1 MSQDYFKDNKLTAL
15 QEVVQGFSKKE
26 QDDFGVAEIKD
37 PYVKA
42 VVGQLLENT
51 FASQAGDADN
61 VVSIQTLNSRFEA
74 MNENTAAPTNITAGV
89 KNYDP
94 VLVKMVRR
102 AMPQL
107 MAFDLAG
114 VQPMKGPTGLIFA
127 MRARYGTQTGVEALH
142 NEANTAWS
150 GARDGVHAGDSS
162 GFNKDF
168 IAAGKPA
175 ADPKYGT
182 GLLLTQAEI
191 LGTTTGDAWN
201 EMAISIESTDVAAK
215 SRKLKATYSREL
227 KQDMA
232 AIHNLS
238 IDDELT
244 NVLTAEVVAEID
256 RELLRTINYS
266 AVLGA
271 QGTARP
277 GIFDLNAD
285 ADGRHFAEK
294 VKHLLFFI
302 ETESN
307 NIAKRT
313 RRGRANRL
321 ICSSNIASAFKI
333 LGILDNNSRL
343 VNGMIVDETKQT
355 YAGVLLGTYQV
366 WIDPYSEVD
375 YITLA
380 YKGQSAWDAGVYY
393 CPYIPLER
401 LRATSHD
408 DFTPKLGINTRYG
421 MVANPYFSKNADGT
435 STAGKGLGQ
444 GENGYFT
451 KFAIANLTV
460 EK

>member
-1 MSQDYFKDNKLTAL
+1 MAFHFEEKKLTVL
-15 QEVVQGFSKKE
+15 QEAVQDFSKNE
-26 QDDFGVAEIKD
+26 QDKFGVPEIKD
-37 PYVKA
+37 PYTKA

-51 FASQAGDADN
+51 FASQAGDAEN
-61 VVSIQTLNSRFEA
+61 VVSVDTLNSRLTA
-74 MNENTAAPTNITAGV
+74 MNESTAAPINMTTGV
-89 KNYDP
+89 KNFDP

-107 MAFDLAG
+107 MAFDIAG

-150 GARDGVHAGDSS
+150 GARNGVHQGDSS

-168 IAAGKPA
+168 IATGVPA
-175 ADPKYGT
+175 ADSKYGT
-182 GLLLTQAEI
+182 GLLLSAAEI

-244 NVLTAEVVAEID
+244 NVLTAEVVAELD
-256 RELLRTINYS
+256 REMIRTINFS

-277 GIFDLNAD
+277 GIYDLVAD
-285 ADGRHFAEK
+285 ADGRYFAERI
-294 VKHLLFFI
+294 KHLLFFI
-302 ETESN
+302 ETEAN
-307 NIAKRT
+307 NVAKRT
-313 RRGRANRL
+313 RRGRANRI
-321 ICSSNIASAFKI
+321 ICSSNVASAFKI

-343 VNGMIVDETKQT
+343 VNGMMVDETKQT
-355 YAGVLLGTYQV
+355 YAGVLLNTYQV
-366 WIDPYSEVD
+366 WIDPYSQVD

-401 LRATSHD
+401 LRATSAD

-421 MVANPYFSKNADGT
+421 MVANPYFSKNADGS

-451 KFAIANLTV
+451 KFAIANLTLA
-460 EK
+460 K